1 VVVTI
6 RRATGADV
14 DAVAALRRRW
24 TREDADPGDLGAD
37 PGDLD
42 ADDPGA
48 DAEFAGWMAAWW
60 DGVGA
65 NRAVFLAER
74 HDDPVGMIN
83 LAVFDRMPKPGRPT
97 SRWGYLGNAYV
108 LAELRGHGIGS
119 RLLDAVLGHARE
131 IGCVRVVLAPTERSV
146 PFYRRAGFGPATMLM
161 ALPLDG

>member
-1 VVVTI
+1 VVTI

-14 DAVAALRRRW
+14 DALAVLRRRW
-24 TREDADPGDLGAD
+24 TREDGDPGPGALDPDAPEAAERGAD
-37 PGDLD
+37 P
-42 ADDPGA
+42 
-48 DAEFAGWMAAWW
+48 EFAGWMAAWW

-74 HDDPVGMIN
+74 HDEPLGMIN
-83 LAVFDRMPKPGRPT
+83 LAVFDRMPKPGRPV

-146 PFYRRAGFGPATMLM
+146 PFYRRAGFGPASELM
-161 ALPLDG
+161 VLPLDD